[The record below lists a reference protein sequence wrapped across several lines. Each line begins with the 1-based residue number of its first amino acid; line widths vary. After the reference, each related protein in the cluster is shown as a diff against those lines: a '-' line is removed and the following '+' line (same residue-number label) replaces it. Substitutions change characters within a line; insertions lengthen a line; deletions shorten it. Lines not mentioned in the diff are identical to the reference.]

1 MARGNIIMAN
11 REDLIRELYEEI
23 MGSAAEE
30 KRIAHQRLNSRTQS
44 LVAEGG
50 AFPAVA
56 VVDAPTKKKVEG
68 ARGRYEVILETDDYS
83 KVLLG
88 YKRFLVMPNEVEIDD
103 TIVIRETSNLVQTGN
118 SMIKT
123 VAYVEKDHPGIADGY
138 RVISW
143 K

>member
-1 MARGNIIMAN
+1 MAN

-83 KVLLG
+83 KVLL
-88 YKRFLVMPNEVEIDD
+88 FLQ
-103 TIVIRETSNLVQTGN
+103 SLLNLY
-118 SMIKT
+118 IKQ
-123 VAYVEKDHPGIADGY
+123 ADEEDGIIKDM
-138 RVISW
+138 
-143 K
+143 

>member
-1 MARGNIIMAN
+1 MAS

-23 MGSAAEE
+23 MGSAADE
-30 KRIAHQRLNSRTQS
+30 KKITQQRFNSHTQS

-56 VVDAPTKKKVEG
+56 VVDAPLKG
-68 ARGRYEVILETDDYS
+68 ASGGGSGRYEVILEAEDYS

-88 YKRFLVMPNEVEIDD
+88 YKRFLVMPNEVEVDD

-118 SMIKT
+118 SMIKSVT
-123 VAYVEKDHPGIADGY
+123 YVEKDHPGIREGY
-138 RVISW
+138 RIISW